1 MAGKKRGNG
10 EGTIYKRSDG
20 RWAAQ
25 VSLPDGA
32 RKTLYA
38 KTRAEVQR
46 ELTAVR
52 RSLDIGMPVRRDE
65 RQRLATYLADWL
77 ERIRPTV
84 KALTWQRYHE
94 LLRGISQPLER
105 TVLAKVT
112 PAQIERLYA
121 ERLADGL
128 SPTTVHQL
136 HNVLHHAFSD
146 AVRKGLLARNVCDLV
161 DAPKSRHAQVQA
173 LTVEQ
178 SRALLAAA
186 CGHRLHALYVLAL
199 TTGLRQGELL
209 ALHWADVDLDAAVL
223 HVRGTLHRVPGV
235 SVSEKSGLV
244 ISDPKTSHSRRPV
257 RLSALAV
264 AALRLHRSRQLQE
277 RLAMGEAWHELDLVF
292 CNSIGRPCEA
302 RNVIR
307 KSYKPLLERARVPY
321 MKFHALRH
329 SAATL
334 LLAHSIH
341 PKIVAE
347 LLGHTTIS
355 MTLDIYS
362 HVTLDMQQE
371 AADTMDRLF
380 RAQGGA

>member
-1 MAGKKRGNG
+1 MASSRRGNG
-10 EGTIYKRSDG
+10 EGTIRRRADG
-20 RWAAQ
+20 RWEAM
-25 VSLPDGA
+25 VMLPDGK
-32 RKTLYA
+32 RKSLYA

-46 ELTAVR
+46 ELVAIR

-65 RQRLATYLADWL
+65 RQPLADYLADWL
-77 ERIRPTV
+77 VRMRPTV

-94 LLRGISQPLER
+94 LLRGVPSSIGR
-105 TVLAKVT
+105 TVLAKLT
-112 PAQIERLYA
+112 PAQVERLYA
-121 ERLADGL
+121 DRLAAGL

-136 HNVLHHAFSD
+136 HAVLHHALSD
-146 AVRKGLLARNVCDLV
+146 AVRKGILARNVCDLV
-161 DAPKSRHAQVQA
+161 DAPTPRRAQVQA

-178 SRALLAAA
+178 SRALLEAAT
-186 CGHRLHALYVLAL
+186 GDRLHALYVLAL

-209 ALHWADVDLDAAVL
+209 ALHWADVDLESGVL
-223 HVRGTLHRVPGV
+223 QVRGTLHRVPGV
-235 SVSEKSGLV
+235 SVSEQSGLV

-257 RLSALAV
+257 RLSSLAV
-264 AALRLHRSRQLQE
+264 AALRSHRSRQLVE
-277 RLAMGEAWHELDLVF
+277 RLQMGNAWDDRDLVF
-292 CNSIGRPCEA
+292 TNSIGRPCEA

-307 KSYKPLLERARVPY
+307 MSYTPLLERARVPY
-321 MKFHALRH
+321 VKFHALRH

-334 LLAHSIH
+334 LLSQGVH

-347 LLGHTTIS
+347 MLGHTTIA

-380 RAQGGA
+380 RA